1 MSAPCKNE
9 KLIKLCSD
17 SSGAVPCCP
26 DIKAKA
32 SPDLH
37 SAVLRERGKV
47 LWGRVDCVDLF
58 CLRKEFLDA
67 GSFEFKGVSWCMF
80 PVIKKGDVLKV
91 EHAGARDMKVGDIP
105 AYKSGDKLFAH
116 RVVGKK
122 VIEGKQ
128 YIMTRPDGLSDLSS
142 EGKRESNLSKEEAK
156 HGKYLAK
163 EGGSGNIA
171 DPERGEKVSDDEILG
186 RIKEVRRG
194 RKILSTKRRKA
205 TPLDNI
211 SYEIAKMKA
220 KFKRSAREFLSKWLA
235 KIQSFW
241 VYRIV
246 TAKILKKLESTIN
259 FQVALPRKG
268 ALAIYNYMPL
278 ERCDISALKEH
289 SFFYIRMKLKNT
301 PVGCAAF
308 LNRPEACPHKGLSI
322 SDLYV
327 RVRYRAIGLESVL
340 SARAAELLR
349 KYENKSP
356 SHR

>member
-1 MSAPCKNE
+1 MSAPCKDE

-26 DIKAKA
+26 GIKAKA
-32 SPDLH
+32 SPGLH
-37 SAVLRERGKV
+37 SAVIRERGKV

-128 YIMTRPDGLSDLSS
+128 YIITRPD
-142 EGKRESNLSKEEAK
+142 
-156 HGKYLAK
+156 
-163 EGGSGNIA
+163 GSGNIA
-171 DPERGEKVSDDEILG
+171 DPERGEKVPDDEILG

-194 RKILSTKRRKA
+194 RKILSTERRKA

-235 KIQSFW
+235 KIQSLW

-278 ERCDISALKEH
+278 EKCDISALKEH
-289 SFFYIRMKLKNT
+289 SLFYIRMKLKNT

-356 SHR
+356 SYR